1 MTPSETLGDQ
11 DLHLE
16 LILIEVLHHEAEQ
29 LATG

>member
-1 MTPSETLGDQ
+1 MTPSETLADQ

-16 LILIEVLHHEAEQ
+16 LLLVEVLHHEAEH